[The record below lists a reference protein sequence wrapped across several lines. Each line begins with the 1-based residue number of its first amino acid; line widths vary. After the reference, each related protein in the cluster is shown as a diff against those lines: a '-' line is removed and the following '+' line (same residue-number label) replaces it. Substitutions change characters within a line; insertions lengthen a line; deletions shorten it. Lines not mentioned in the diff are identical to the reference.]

1 MCDISTTKHTRD
13 GDRSLGVRRSQTL
26 LNLRELYHSST
37 MLQVQDN
44 NDNNDSVLIK

>member
-13 GDRSLGVRRSQTL
+13 SDHSLSVRRSQTL
-26 LNLRELYHSST
+26 LNLPELYNSST

-44 NDNNDSVLIK
+44 NDNNESVLVQ